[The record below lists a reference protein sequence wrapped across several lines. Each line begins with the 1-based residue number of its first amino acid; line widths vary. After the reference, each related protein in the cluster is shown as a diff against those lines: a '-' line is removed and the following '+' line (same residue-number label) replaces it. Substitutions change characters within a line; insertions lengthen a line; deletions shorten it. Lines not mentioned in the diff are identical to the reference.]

1 MYIIILIAKQGKF
14 GCGQQGFLRC
24 ADECS
29 CDIVTVRCVILCTMY
44 LYCER
49 LYGRHHIISITQCM
63 YSNMYST
70 ITDCDIAGNAA
81 YLAANHHVYIVM
93 NILTVSMM
101 LVIVPYL
108 LLYRTMKP
116 AQQAQLLSTVDS
128 VDAIELSGMTNN
140 HLEEQN
146 DKDGLMLKHSTYVDV
161 GDIGTSDSSS
171 DSVSELD
178 QGVSEE
184 REGGGGDRVQGSGKR
199 VDSERALLLGDVELG
214 EDELE
219 EDQL

>member
-1 MYIIILIAKQGKF
+1 MCYCYTL
-14 GCGQQGFLRC
+14 
-24 ADECS
+24 S
-29 CDIVTVRCVILCTMY
+29 YNVSV
-44 LYCER
+44 YCEW
-49 LYGRHHIISITQCM
+49 LYGRHHIISIM

-146 DKDGLMLKHSTYVDV
+146 DTDGLMLKHSTYV
-161 GDIGTSDSSS
+161 GDIRTSDSSS